1 MIYKINIEKKVLKF
15 IEKQPMNKRKLILS
29 AIYSLPSGDTKI
41 MKGHINLFRLRV
53 GDYRIIY
60 TIQNDVLIIKV
71 IDIGNRGQIYNKY

>member
-15 IEKQPMNKRKLILS
+15 IEKQPMNKRKLILT

-53 GDYRIIY
+53 SDYRIIY